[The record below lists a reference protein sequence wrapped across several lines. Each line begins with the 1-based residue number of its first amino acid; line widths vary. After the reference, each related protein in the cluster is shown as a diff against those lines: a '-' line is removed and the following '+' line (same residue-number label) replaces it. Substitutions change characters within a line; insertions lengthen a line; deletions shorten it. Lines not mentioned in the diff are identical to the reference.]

1 MKDKKLLGN
10 ILLLVTALIWGSSFV
25 AQRLGT
31 SYLEPFSFNSV
42 RTIIGGLSLIP
53 VIWFLDRKKTASER
67 NTSPEERK
75 FLLMGGIFCG
85 VALFIA
91 SSLQQIGIEYTTAGK
106 SGFIT
111 ALYILLVPVFSIFL
125 GKPIRTHVWGAII
138 LGLGG
143 LYLLCIKEGFSIGK
157 GDFITLICAV
167 AFAFHILIIAHYAP
181 KVDGVRLSCIQ
192 FLVAGFLG
200 LICMF
205 IFEKPEIGNFTSCI
219 LPILYSG
226 LFSCGIAYTLQIV
239 GQKWTEPAVASLLM
253 SFESVFAVVSGWLI
267 LGEGFSV
274 RELGG
279 CALMFCAVIMA
290 QRFDHVDQSGDLLN

>member
-31 SYLEPFSFNSV
+31 SFLEPFSFNSV

-53 VIWFLDRKKTASER
+53 VIMFLDRKKTASER
-67 NTSPEERK
+67 NTSPEEKK
-75 FLLMGGIFCG
+75 FLLIGGVLCG

-125 GKPIRTHVWGAII
+125 GKPIRTHVWGAVI

-143 LYLLCIKEGFSIGK
+143 LYLLCIKEGFTIGK
-157 GDFITLICAV
+157 GDFITLICAF

-181 KVDGVRLSCIQ
+181 KVDGVKLSCIQ
-192 FLVAGFLG
+192 FLVSGFLG

-239 GQKWTEPAVASLLM
+239 GQKWTEPAIASLLM
-253 SFESVFAVVSGWLI
+253 SFESVFAVLSGWII
-267 LGEGFSV
+267 LGEGFSA

-290 QRFDHVDQSGDLLN
+290 QRFDHVDEKGDLLK

>member
-53 VIWFLDRKKTASER
+53 VIWFLDRKKPASER

-167 AFAFHILIIAHYAP
+167 AFAFHILIIAYYAP

-226 LFSCGIAYTLQIV
+226 LFSCGVAYTLQIV

>member
-53 VIWFLDRKKTASER
+53 VIWFLDRKKPESER

-75 FLLMGGIFCG
+75 LLLMGGIFCG